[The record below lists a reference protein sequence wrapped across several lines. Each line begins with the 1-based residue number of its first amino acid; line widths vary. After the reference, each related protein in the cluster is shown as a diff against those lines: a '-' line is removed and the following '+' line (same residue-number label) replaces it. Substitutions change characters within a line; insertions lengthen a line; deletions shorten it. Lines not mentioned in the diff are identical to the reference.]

1 MSQKSQGILCILSS
15 AFFFALM
22 SLFVRLSG
30 DVPLLQKCFFR
41 NLVAAAIA
49 FLMILESHEKIEIG
63 KGNLKFLLAR
73 SCCGFVGILC
83 NFYATSVLNL
93 SDAQML
99 QKLSPFFAIF
109 FSYII
114 LKEVAGKVDWI
125 ALVVA
130 FLSSLLVVK
139 PTFSF
144 EVFPALIAMLGG
156 MASGCAYTFVRLLTG
171 RGVKNPVIIFFF
183 SAFSTLI
190 LLPKLLF
197 AYEPMTTMQLIY
209 LLLAGCAAAGGQISI
224 TAAYKRA
231 PAKELSV
238 FDFSQ
243 VAFAALL
250 GFAFLGQVP
259 DYLSVIGY
267 VLIIGTAVAKW
278 KYTLDKDR
286 KNNIKFDKVAH
297 ANKN

>member
-1 MSQKSQGILCILSS
+1 MSQKSKGILCILSS
-15 AFFFALM
+15 ACFFALM
-22 SLFVRLSG
+22 SLFVNLSG
-30 DVPLLQKCFFR
+30 SVPVIQKSFFR
-41 NLVAAAIA
+41 NIVAAVIS
-49 FLMILESHEKIEIG
+49 LVILVRSKEKVKIG
-63 KGNLKFLLAR
+63 KGNLKLLLAR
-73 SCCGFVGILC
+73 STCGYVGILC
-83 NFYATSVLNL
+83 NFYATSNMNI

-99 QKLSPFFAIF
+99 NKLSPFFAIV

-125 ALVVA
+125 AVVIA

-144 EVFPALIAMLGG
+144 DVLPALIGVLGG
-156 MASGCAYTFVRLLTG
+156 MTAGCAYTFVRLLTG
-171 RGVKNPVIIFFF
+171 RGVKSAFIIFFF
-183 SAFSTLI
+183 SAFSTLMSLPTI
-190 LLPKLLF
+190 LF
-197 AYEPMTTMQLIY
+197 NYSPMTTHQLTY
-209 LLLAGCAAAGGQISI
+209 LILAGCAAAGGQISI

-250 GFAFLGQVP
+250 GFVFLGQMP
-259 DYLSVIGY
+259 DYLSIIGY

-278 KYTLDKDR
+278 KYTLEKDR
-286 KNNIKFDKVAH
+286 KNSV
-297 ANKN
+297 

>member
-1 MSQKSQGILCILSS
+1 MSQKSKGIICILSS

-22 SLFVRLSG
+22 SLFVNLSG
-30 DVPLLQKCFFR
+30 DVPVIQKSFFR
-41 NLVAAAIA
+41 NIVAAVIS
-49 FLMILESHEKIEIG
+49 LVILVRGKEKVKIG
-63 KGNLKFLLAR
+63 KGNLKLLLAR
-73 SCCGFVGILC
+73 SMCGYVGILC
-83 NFYATSVLNL
+83 NFYATSNMNI

-99 QKLSPFFAIF
+99 NKLSPFFAIV

-125 ALVVA
+125 AVVIA

-144 EVFPALIAMLGG
+144 DVLPAAIGVLGG
-156 MASGCAYTFVRLLTG
+156 MTAGAAYTFVRLLTG
-171 RGVKNPVIIFFF
+171 RGVKSAFIIFFF
-183 SAFSTLI
+183 SAFSTLMS
-190 LLPKLLF
+190 LPSLLF
-197 AYEPMTTMQLIY
+197 DYSPMTMQQLAY
-209 LLLAGCAAAGGQISI
+209 LVLAGCAAAGGQISI

-250 GFAFLGQVP
+250 GFVFLGQMP
-259 DYLSVIGY
+259 DYLSIIGY

-278 KYTLDKDR
+278 KYTLEKDR
-286 KNNIKFDKVAH
+286 KNMS
-297 ANKN
+297 

>member
-1 MSQKSQGILCILSS
+1 MNQKTQGILCILSS

-22 SLFVRLSG
+22 SLFVNLSG
-30 DVPLLQKCFFR
+30 NVPVIQKSFFR
-41 NLVAAAIA
+41 NIVAASIALAI
-49 FLMILESHEKIEIG
+49 IVKNKQKIEIG

-73 SCCGFVGILC
+73 STCGFVGILC
-83 NFYATSVLNL
+83 NFYATSNMNI

-99 QKLSPFFAIF
+99 NKLSPFFAIV

-125 ALVVA
+125 AVVIA

-144 EVFPALIAMLGG
+144 EVLPAAIGVLGG
-156 MASGCAYTFVRLLTG
+156 MTAGAAYTFVRLLTG
-171 RGVKNPVIIFFF
+171 RGVKSTVIIFFF
-183 SAFSTLI
+183 SVFSTVAT
-190 LLPKLLF
+190 LPQLLF
-197 AYEPMTTMQLIY
+197 NYSPMTTTQLMY
-209 LLLAGCAAAGGQISI
+209 LILAGCAAAGGQLSI

-250 GFAFLGQVP
+250 GFVFLGQMP

-267 VLIIGTAVAKW
+267 VLIIGTAAAKW
-278 KYTLDKDR
+278 KYTMAKDK
-286 KNNIKFDKVAH
+286 KTQKF
-297 ANKN
+297 